1 MFEKNSKQTTFLPGL
16 SFYYLLTTLP
26 VISKMPVSNVAA
38 MMMTSVMTAM
48 MAAVMAAVVMAM
60 PRLS

>member
-16 SFYYLLTTLP
+16 SFYYLLTISLP

-38 MMMTSVMTAM
+38 MMMTSL
-48 MAAVMAAVVMAM
+48 MAAVVMAM